1 MHRRIM
7 SKHQQFSRGH
17 VGKQEWDMSPR
28 HHYHQYWRVNNA
40 EVGGGGNDFKKVMVH
55 LSTPRIAVTT
65 GACAN

>member
-40 EVGGGGNDFKKVMVH
+40 AAGWERLQKSYGA
-55 LSTPRIAVTT
+55 LSRLRELQ
-65 GACAN
+65 